1 MSSPKNPRHGSVSR
15 PSSLHTHAPGSDRDR
30 GLDQAVAPPTAG
42 IESNA
47 GLPESLQKEVLQYRG
62 VEHIDRLGCTFDRL
76 TALSHAMFAVVFTQ
90 GEFWRTQDMP
100 TDDMLALSELSE
112 ELVQEAKGHV
122 NALWLHIRAREEKG
136 GSHV

>member
-1 MSSPKNPRHGSVSR
+1 MSPKSSRNGSISR
-15 PSSLHTHAPGSDRDR
+15 PSSVHTHAPGSDGDR
-30 GLDQAVAPPTAG
+30 GHDQAVTPSPAG

-47 GLPESLQKEVLQYRG
+47 CSPESPQEAAPTYRG
-62 VEHIDRLGCTFDRL
+62 VAHIDRLGYTFDRL

-112 ELVQEAKGHV
+112 ELCQEARGHV
-122 NALWLHIRAREEKG
+122 DALWQHIRAREGKG
-136 GSHV
+136 GSHA